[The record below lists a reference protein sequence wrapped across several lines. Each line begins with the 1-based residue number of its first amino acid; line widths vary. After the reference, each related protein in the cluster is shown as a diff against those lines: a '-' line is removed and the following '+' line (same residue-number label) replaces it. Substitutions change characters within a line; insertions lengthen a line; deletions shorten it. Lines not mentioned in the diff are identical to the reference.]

1 MPRPPALPVGD
12 KLTLVMGVLTGKWTV
27 AQAARRAGVSD
38 QSILN
43 WRRQFIEGGRVG
55 LEPGAGNRVTRRE
68 ADLLA
73 EVERLKKALG
83 ETCLELIVWRN
94 LVRHG
99 NAAITSDAGDS
110 TPASRPETSPR

>member
-27 AQAARRAGVSD
+27 AEAARRARVSD

-43 WRRQFIEGGRVG
+43 WRRQFIEGGRIG
-55 LEPGAGNRVTRRE
+55 LEPGGGNRVTQRE

-73 EVERLKKALG
+73 EVDRLKKALG
-83 ETCLELIVWRN
+83 ETCLELSVWRN

-99 NAAITSDAGDS
+99 DGAATSDADDS
-110 TPASRPETSPR
+110 RQGNGPR